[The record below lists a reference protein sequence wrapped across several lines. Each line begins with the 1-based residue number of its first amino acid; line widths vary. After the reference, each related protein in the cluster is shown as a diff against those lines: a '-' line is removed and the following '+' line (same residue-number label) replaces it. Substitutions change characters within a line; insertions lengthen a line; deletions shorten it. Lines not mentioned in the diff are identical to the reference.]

1 MDFATG
7 ALMLF
12 PAFLIGSAFGVMIVF
27 VLAGGAGLQAKD
39 KRSIGFSIAGS
50 FAGVI
55 VFLLT
60 ANMWPDVIGP
70 FIACPALALV
80 AAIASKR

>member
-27 VLAGGAGLQAKD
+27 VLAGGAVLQEKD
-39 KRSIGFSIAGS
+39 KRAIGFSIAGS
-50 FAGVI
+50 LAGVA

-60 ANMWPDVIGP
+60 ESLWPAVIGP
-70 FIACPALALV
+70 FITCPALAL
-80 AAIASKR
+80 AAALASKR